1 VLIEGHG
8 APLNVVIDCANR
20 HDSKLLEET
29 LVTLP
34 IPRPRPVDHGP
45 QNVCLDKGY
54 GYDFVREILTRLEF
68 VGHVRPITQESSAV
82 RCDPGKPPRRWK
94 VERTL
99 SWYNRFRGLLIRWS
113 KKPAN
118 HLALLH
124 LASAAITLQLG
135 YASADCLFG

>member
-1 VLIEGHG
+1 M
-8 APLNVVIDCANR
+8 PLNVVIAGANR

-34 IPRPRPVDHGP
+34 IPRPAPEACGP

-54 GYDFVREILTRLEF
+54 GYAFVGEILQRLAF
-68 VGHVRPITQESSAV
+68 IGHVRPITQEASTIT
-82 RCDPGKPPRRWK
+82 CDPRKPPRRWK

-99 SWYNRFRGLLIRWS
+99 SWFNRFRGLLICWS

-118 HLALLH
+118 HLAFLH
-124 LASAAITLQLG
+124 FASAAITIQLA